1 MPLSI
6 LEGIGKCRFHDLRHA
21 FYSNLIV
28 GEKEDFETV
37 MSLSGH
43 KDLRMLK
50 RYSHTREES
59 KKAAI
64 SKLGNRLKS
73 INMDTYLDTNAQN
86 QENTHPNIIALTPH
100 N

>member
-1 MPLSI
+1 MCTN
-6 LEGIGKCRFHDLRHA
+6 EVWCRFHDLRHT
-21 FYSNLIV
+21 FVSNLIV

-73 INMDTYLDTNAQN
+73 TGMDTYLDTNGDPEQTKRMPGANVTPLN
-86 QENTHPNIIALTPH
+86 QTAI
-100 N
+100 

>member
-6 LEGIGKCRFHDLRHA
+6 IEEIGKCRFHDLRHA
-21 FYSNLIV
+21 FCSNLIV

-37 MSLSGH
+37 MSVSGH

-50 RYSHTREES
+50 RYSHTREEA

-64 SKLGNRLKS
+64 QKLGNRLES
-73 INMDTYLDTNAQN
+73 ASLREVVDTPLDTKS
-86 QENTHPNIIALTPH
+86 EPPNIQQVA
-100 N
+100 